1 MELVAKIKGLVKDTD
16 RHGNAR
22 YYFRRTGQ
30 PKIRI
35 RSAYGSP
42 EFREEVRCAELGIPF
57 VAIDAPKPVAPRSP
71 IAKAGSLKWLALEYV
86 RRNKASWSDGYC
98 DLVERVL
105 TEICLG
111 TSLSTSG
118 APNGDLTYAGMQ
130 LKHVAQLRDEK
141 SALPHAANRRIK
153 TLSAMFTW
161 AAGAG
166 LSKQNP
172 AKDCPKVKTTG
183 DGFHTWSLD
192 EIAKYRARHAVGSK
206 ADLALRLFLMTG
218 LRKSDVAKLG
228 RQHVYQ
234 SPEGPR
240 IRITPGKTKSSSRV
254 VVDIPLLPSLAE
266 ALALVPKTQMTF
278 LISARGEPHSPAML
292 GNLMREWCDQAELP
306 HCSAHGLRKA
316 GAVIAAEAG
325 ATSQQLQAIFGWTTS
340 EQADH
345 YTKAANRKKLATDGA
360 KLLTMAPQV
369 GQSTK

>member
-1 MELVAKIKGLVKDTD
+1 MAKIKGLVKDTD

-22 YYFRRTGQ
+22 YYFRRAGQ
-30 PKIRI
+30 PKVRI
-35 RSAYGSP
+35 RSTYGTP

-57 VAIDAPKPVAPRSP
+57 AGIDAPKPIAPRSP
-71 IAKAGSLKWLALEYV
+71 AAKSGSLKWLSLEYA
-86 RRNKASWSDGYC
+86 RRNKATWSAGYF
-98 DLVERVL
+98 DLIDRVL
-105 TEICLG
+105 TEICLE
-111 TSLSTSG
+111 TNLSTSG
-118 APNGDLTYAGMQ
+118 APNGDLTYSGMQ

-141 SALPHAANRRIK
+141 SDLPHAANRRIK

-161 AAGAG
+161 AIGAG
-166 LSKQNP
+166 LAKHNP
-172 AKDCPKVKTTG
+172 AKDCPKVKTSG
-183 DGFHTWSLD
+183 DGFHTWTLD
-192 EIAKYRARHAVGSK
+192 EIAKYRYRHAVGSK
-206 ADLALRLFLMTG
+206 HDLALRLFLMTG
-218 LRKSDVAKLG
+218 LRKSDVAILG
-228 RQHVYQ
+228 RQHIYD
-234 SPEGPR
+234 GPDGRR

-266 ALALVPKTQMTF
+266 AVDRVPKTQMTF
-278 LISARGEPHSPAML
+278 LVSARGKPHSPAML

-369 GQSTK
+369 GQSGK